1 VILAIFISVLI
12 DALDVLLTQARLCDT
27 SETEEE
33 EEEEEEE
40 KRAEETPKGD
50 VSHLHHSRSMYEILT
65 TLCTK
70 SLSLSTRVRVARR
83 A

>member
-1 VILAIFISVLI
+1 VILAILISVLI
-12 DALDVLLTQARLCDT
+12 GALDVRLTQARLWDT

-33 EEEEEEE
+33 EEEEE
-40 KRAEETPKGD
+40 RAEETPKGD

-70 SLSLSTRVRVARR
+70 SLSLLTRVRVARR

>member
-12 DALDVLLTQARLCDT
+12 DALDVLLTQARLWDT
-27 SETEEE
+27 SET
-33 EEEEEEE
+33 EEEEEE

>member
-27 SETEEE
+27 SETEE

>member
-27 SETEEE
+27 SETE

-70 SLSLSTRVRVARR
+70 SLSLSARVRVARR